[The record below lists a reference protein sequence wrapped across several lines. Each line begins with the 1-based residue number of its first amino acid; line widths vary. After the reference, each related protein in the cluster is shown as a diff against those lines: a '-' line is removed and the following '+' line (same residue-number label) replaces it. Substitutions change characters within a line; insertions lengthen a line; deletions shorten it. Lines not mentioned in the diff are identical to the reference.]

1 MSVDNAAPSSLSIGL
16 TPNGRNEFCLW
27 VREEIQ
33 DCGKTTLHQL
43 RMLQQSSERC
53 AKGRVCA
60 GATVQAIRQ
69 ATASGESK
77 ISTLISLRPPIK
89 SGPRSTG
96 PPALIFCAV
105 KYWRHDHAVAIMEHQ
120 MGHALKNSISENMH
134 GVLECTFVDYANR
147 LRANYPRVQNP

>member
-1 MSVDNAAPSSLSIGL
+1 MPLLAAYPSGLRPTGAMSSACGSGKKYKH
-16 TPNGRNEFCLW
+16 
-27 VREEIQ
+27 
-33 DCGKTTLHQL
+33 CGKTTLHQL

-77 ISTLISLRPPIK
+77 ISTLISLRPPLK

-105 KYWRHDHAVAIMEHQ
+105 KYWCHDHAVAIMEHQ

-147 LRANYPRVQNP
+147 LRANYPRVHNP